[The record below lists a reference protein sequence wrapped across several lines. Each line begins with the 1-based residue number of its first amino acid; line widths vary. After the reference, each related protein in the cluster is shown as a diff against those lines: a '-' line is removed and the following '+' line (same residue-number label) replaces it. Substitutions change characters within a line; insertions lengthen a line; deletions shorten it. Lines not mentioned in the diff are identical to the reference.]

1 MRKFVVSTI
10 INCNLYPVMNVVMAD
25 DIHKIMDD
33 DAHPTEKMM
42 EILTGKS
49 PYIASYIKRYKPERK
64 DIYCNYICID
74 NDLMPSPHK
83 ID

>member
-10 INCNLYPVMNVVMAD
+10 INCNLYPVMNVVMTD

-33 DAHPTEKMM
+33 DSHPTEKMI
-42 EILTGKS
+42 EILTHKS

-64 DIYCNYICID
+64 KYLLQLY
-74 NDLMPSPHK
+74 LH
-83 ID
+83 

>member
-10 INCNLYPVMNVVMAD
+10 INCNLYPVMDVVMAD

-42 EILTGKS
+42 EILIGKS
-49 PYIASYIKRYKPERK
+49 PYIASYIKRYKPEKR
-64 DIYCNYICID
+64 YLLQLY
-74 NDLMPSPHK
+74 LY
-83 ID
+83 

>member
-1 MRKFVVSTI
+1 
-10 INCNLYPVMNVVMAD
+10 MAD

>member
-33 DAHPTEKMM
+33 DSHPTEKMI
-42 EILTGKS
+42 EILTHKS
-49 PYIASYIKRYKPERK
+49 RYIASYIKRYKPERK

-74 NDLMPSPHK
+74 DDSMPSPYK

>member
-10 INCNLYPVMNVVMAD
+10 INCNLYPVMDVVMAD

-42 EILTGKS
+42 EILIGKS
-49 PYIASYIKRYKPERK
+49 PYIASYIKDINQKK

-74 NDLMPSPHK
+74 DDFIPSPHK

>member
-10 INCNLYPVMNVVMAD
+10 INCNLYPVMDVVMAD

-49 PYIASYIKRYKPERK
+49 PYIAQNIEINSNKVLY
-64 DIYCNYICID
+64 
-74 NDLMPSPHK
+74 
-83 ID
+83 

>member
-33 DAHPTEKMM
+33 DAHPTEKIFIAIIFVLMM
-42 EILTGKS
+42 I
-49 PYIASYIKRYKPERK
+49 
-64 DIYCNYICID
+64 
-74 NDLMPSPHK
+74 
-83 ID
+83 

>member
-1 MRKFVVSTI
+1 
-10 INCNLYPVMNVVMAD
+10 
-25 DIHKIMDD
+25 MDD

-74 NDLMPSPHK
+74 DDFIPSPHK

>member
-1 MRKFVVSTI
+1 MRKFIVSTI
-10 INCNLYPVMNVVMAD
+10 INCNLYPTMDVVMAD

-42 EILTGKS
+42 EILTNKS
-49 PYIASYIKRYKPERK
+49 PYIASYIKRYKPKRK

>member
-33 DAHPTEKMM
+33 DAHPTENMM
-42 EILTGKS
+42 ETN
-49 PYIASYIKRYKPERK
+49 P
-64 DIYCNYICID
+64 
-74 NDLMPSPHK
+74 DL
-83 ID
+83 